1 MGQAVQVIR
10 GAIKRVNNPAAGRV
24 FAFDF
29 VAFFTQPAIVR
40 TRFGQFFADQFF
52 GLKVGF
58 GNKVPGALGGHLQVF
73 DLAEIADQG
82 PASLAGGFDHDVQI
96 CACLGHWASFKMLRS
111 LSTRQ
116 DVPRQ
121 GAIRAC
127 VAAWVAR
134 CAQVGSGG
142 T

>member
-10 GAIKRVNNPAAGRV
+10 SAIKRVNNPAAGRV

-58 GNKVPGALGGHLQVF
+58 GNKVPGACRFSTSPKSRIRDRPALRAALIMMF
-73 DLAEIADQG
+73 RFALA
-82 PASLAGGFDHDVQI
+82 
-96 CACLGHWASFKMLRS
+96 WAIGRPLK
-111 LSTRQ
+111 
-116 DVPRQ
+116 
-121 GAIRAC
+121 C
-127 VAAWVAR
+127 
-134 CAQVGSGG
+134 
-142 T
+142 